1 MKTLFGCALVALAIT
16 VESAA
21 QVTRGSWE
29 MSLSATMGSV
39 SSSTEYTY
47 GGKTSTYES
56 EANTYLSLAI
66 RPGFFVVDGLSI
78 EPELLWTAIEG
89 DQPAIA
95 VLGGLSYT
103 FAIPE
108 SPIAPF
114 ILVGY
119 GIGNGI
125 PIAQRL
131 IGRTSSDFDVS
142 TLNAGGGLK
151 VFVSPNVAF
160 RAEYRYQ
167 RYAWEE
173 TPSSYWPSGYVPG
186 PFKYSTTYHNIFIG
200 ISVFFPSK

>member
-1 MKTLFGCALVALAIT
+1 MKTLAGCALVALAIT
-16 VESAA
+16 VETAA
-21 QVTRGSWE
+21 QVTSGSWE
-29 MSLSATMGSV
+29 LSLSATMGSV

-47 GGKTSTYES
+47 GGKTSTYEG
-56 EANTYLSLAI
+56 EAETYLSLAI

-89 DQPAIA
+89 DRPAIA

-103 FAIPE
+103 FTIPE
-108 SPIAPF
+108 SPVAPF

-142 TLNAGGGLK
+142 ALNVGGGLK

-167 RYAWEE
+167 RYSWQEE
-173 TPSSYWPSGYVPG
+173 ITFSWNPEYL
-186 PFKYSTTYHNIFIG
+186 STFERVTAYHNIFIG

>member
-1 MKTLFGCALVALAIT
+1 MNTLAGCALLASAIVAEA
-16 VESAA
+16 SA
-21 QVTRGSWE
+21 QLTQGSWE
-29 MSLSATMGSV
+29 MSMSATMGSV

-47 GGKTSTYES
+47 GGQSSTYEG
-56 EANTYLSLAI
+56 EAETYLSLAI

-78 EPELLWTAIEG
+78 EPELLWTAVEG

-95 VLGGLSYT
+95 VFGGLSYT
-103 FAIPE
+103 FAITE

-125 PIAQRL
+125 PIAQRM

-142 TLNAGGGLK
+142 ALNAGGGLK

-167 RYAWEE
+167 RYSWQEE
-173 TPSSYWPSGYVPG
+173 VTFSWNPEYMPTFERV
-186 PFKYSTTYHNIFIG
+186 TTYHNIFIG

>member
-1 MKTLFGCALVALAIT
+1 MKTLSGCALLALAMT
-16 VESAA
+16 AMTAA

-29 MSLSATMGSV
+29 LSLSATMGSV
-39 SSSTEYTY
+39 ASSTEYTY
-47 GGKTSTYES
+47 GGKTSTYEGDA
-56 EANTYLSLAI
+56 ETYLSLAL

-103 FAIPE
+103 FAITE

-125 PIAQRL
+125 PITQRL
-131 IGRTSSDFDVS
+131 IGRTSSEFDVS
-142 TLNAGGGLK
+142 ALNAGGGLK
-151 VFVSPNVAF
+151 IFVSPNVAF

-167 RYAWEE
+167 RYTWEE
-173 TPSSYWPSGYVPG
+173 TPSIYWPSEYVPG
-186 PFKYSTTYHNIFIG
+186 PFNHSTTYHNIFIG
-200 ISVFFPSK
+200 VSVFFPSK